1 MFDYIFSNNMQ
12 LNNIILFITTLTTG
26 LMAGLFYAWSFSVT
40 TGLSKLSDTNY
51 IEAMQSLN
59 KAILNPAFFLIF
71 WGSIL
76 SLILAT
82 ILHYEQPLSSIFW
95 HLLIATVVY
104 LIGSIAVTFRGN
116 IPLNNS
122 LEIFKLNSSSVEEI
136 KLQRTAFESRW
147 NKLNMI
153 RTISSSLAFIVL
165 IIACFKTYLE

>member
-1 MFDYIFSNNMQ
+1 MQ
-12 LNNIILFITTLTTG
+12 LNNIILLIATLTTG

-40 TGLSKLSDTNY
+40 TGLLKLSDTSY

-76 SLILAT
+76 SLILVT

-104 LIGSIAVTFRGN
+104 LIGSIAVTIVGN
-116 IPLNNS
+116 VPLNNS
-122 LEIFKLNSSSVEEI
+122 LEKFQLISSSLEEI
-136 KLQRTAFESRW
+136 KLQRAAFESRW
-147 NKLNMI
+147 NTLNMI

>member
-1 MFDYIFSNNMQ
+1 MQ
-12 LNNIILFITTLTTG
+12 LNNIILLIATLTTG

-76 SLILAT
+76 SLMLAT

-95 HLLIATVVY
+95 LLLIATVVY
-104 LIGSIAVTFRGN
+104 LIGSIAVTFSGN